1 VLELE
6 PNPVLAGVVVPAVP
20 NPLAPAPGAKLV
32 DDVPNVGGCGVTVL
46 ATGAAGV
53 DAVSV
58 GSSFGILF
66 PY

>member
-1 VLELE
+1 M
-6 PNPVLAGVVVPAVP
+6 VPATP
-20 NPLAPAPGAKLV
+20 NPLAPAPGAVLV
-32 DDVPNVGGCGVTVL
+32 DDVPNVGGCGVTVA

-53 DAVSV
+53 DAGSV